1 MTPDSTAP
9 TPPNSLPGHP
19 SAGRHPGPTGL
30 SVAESSDR
38 AANGWS
44 AAGAEPSD
52 SVAIGLSAPVNGSSD
67 SAVNNGVGTVAEF
80 EDYMG
85 AGSTAL
91 AESDDSLLSDCAGPV
106 EVPADVLQ
114 RLRELAERAEADEFV
129 ALSIGATVLAERMSQ
144 FGARHRVRVIQGARE
159 AITPAPVDP
168 GDSFSA
174 ALLGAG
180 ELRVAAVNAQDAAE
194 RVAATIVVSADG
206 ARVYAES
213 MTAAADAPVALCWAE
228 SFVRLLS
235 GLARDPECAMDTHPL
250 LDAAERQRVLHGL
263 NRHERPDIRYRT
275 MAGPFEE
282 QVERTP
288 DAVALVD
295 ESGTELSYRELNSRA
310 NRLAHLLARRGVRPG
325 MRVGICL
332 QRSIEQIIAIYAVVK
347 TGAGYV
353 PMDTELPDA
362 RVAFMLE
369 DAAPAQV
376 LIDAVG
382 RDRIPQGPWAIV
394 DVTDETACAD
404 CPATDLEVTAA
415 SGGLLHIL
423 YTSGTTGRPKGVAY
437 PTAGGLANLLW
448 LQERYPFSP
457 EDSALFKTSPGF
469 DVSIWEIFWPLYHGA
484 RLVICRE
491 GGHRDPG
498 HLARLV
504 ERFSISTLFLSPT
517 VMGPFIEHVAAV
529 QVPRLRW
536 ALCGGEP
543 VTTRIRDTFHRVLP
557 EATLINCYGPTEAG
571 SVVDMPLPVEPGAP
585 VPLGRPAAN
594 FRFSILDDRLE
605 PVPAGMA
612 GEAYIG
618 GEIGL
623 ALGYWNSPARTSE
636 RFIADPYGPPGARLY
651 RTGDLCRFRPDG
663 VLEHLGR
670 IDRQIKIRGLRVEP
684 GEIESVLAAHPQV
697 GDCAVLAHGTPVRLL
712 AFVAPATGL
721 EPTALDPAA
730 LRADTATTLA
740 EHMRPERIMV
750 LPRIPSTVNG
760 KIDTAAL
767 VAAWRE
773 SVESARQAEP
783 PASAEEAALIAIY
796 QRVLAVE
803 TVSAGDTFIE
813 LGGNSML
820 AFRLL
825 EECKVELNV
834 RLEPARVLT
843 GTVREVAAS
852 IRLQQ

>member
-9 TPPNSLPGHP
+9 TPPNSLPAHSP
-19 SAGRHPGPTGL
+19 AGRHSGPTGL
-30 SVAESSDR
+30 SIAAELG
-38 AANGWS
+38 NV
-44 AAGAEPSD
+44 AGAGLPAAPAEP
-52 SVAIGLSAPVNGSSD
+52 
-67 SAVNNGVGTVAEF
+67 E
-80 EDYMG
+80 
-85 AGSTAL
+85 
-91 AESDDSLLSDCAGPV
+91 DSLLSDCAGPV
-106 EVPADVLQ
+106 EMPADIAQ
-114 RLRELAERAEADEFV
+114 RLRELAGRAGADEFV

-144 FGARHRVRVIQGARE
+144 FGARYRIRVIQGARE

-168 GDSFSA
+168 RDSFGS

-180 ELRVAAVNAQDAAE
+180 ELRVAAVNARDTGE

-206 ARVYAES
+206 ARVYAEN

-235 GLARDPECAMDTHPL
+235 ALARDPGRAMDAHAL
-250 LDAAERQRVLHGL
+250 LDAAERERVLYRL
-263 NRHERPDIRYRT
+263 NPHRRPDIRYRT

-282 QVERTP
+282 QVRRTP

-295 ESGTELSYRELNSRA
+295 ESGIEVSYRDLNIRA
-310 NRLAHLLARRGVRPG
+310 NRLAHLLLRRGVRPG
-325 MRVGICL
+325 ARVGVCL
-332 QRSIEQIIAIYAVVK
+332 PRSIEQIVAIYAVVK
-347 TGAGYV
+347 TGAAYV
-353 PMDTELPDA
+353 PVDSELPDA
-362 RVAFMLE
+362 RVAFMLD

-376 LIDAVG
+376 LTDTAG
-382 RDRIPQGPWAIV
+382 LDRIPQGPWEIADI
-394 DVTDETACAD
+394 TDEAAYAG
-404 CPATDLEVTAA
+404 CPATDPAVTAA

-437 PTAGGLANLLW
+437 PTAGALANLLW
-448 LQERYPFSP
+448 LQERYPFGP
-457 EDSALFKTSPGF
+457 DDSALFKTSPGF

-504 ERFSISTLFLSPT
+504 ERFPISTLFLSPT
-517 VMGPFIEHVAAV
+517 VMGPFLEHVAAERV
-529 QVPRLRW
+529 TRLRW

-557 EATLINCYGPTEAG
+557 AATLLNCYGPTEAG

-605 PVPAGMA
+605 PVPPGMA

-623 ALGYWNSPARTSE
+623 ALGYWNAPARTAE

-712 AFVAPATGL
+712 AFVAPAAGL
-721 EPTALDPAA
+721 EPAALDPAA
-730 LRADTATTLA
+730 LRADTAAMLA
-740 EHMRPERIMV
+740 EHMRPERIVV

-773 SVESARQAEP
+773 SAEPARRAEP
-783 PASAEEAALIAIY
+783 PASAEEAALVAIY
-796 QRVLAVE
+796 RRVLAVE
-803 TVSAGDTFIE
+803 TVGVGDTFIE

-825 EECKVELNV
+825 DECRAELNV

-852 IRLQQ
+852 IRLQH